1 MKKTKPSVKRQRDPE
16 ELTITLSR
24 TVQVR
29 QYEPVTVTITE
40 RHKLQ
45 EGENIAN
52 VRLEVYNQIAPSL
65 ARFMDKELAR
75 YSEGE

>member
-1 MKKTKPSVKRQRDPE
+1 LKTKTKTKLQRNPE
-16 ELTITLSR
+16 ELTITISR
-24 TVQVR
+24 TVQAK

-40 RHKLQ
+40 RHKLE

-65 ARFMDKELAR
+65 ARYMDKELAR
-75 YSEGE
+75 YTEE